1 MQGLPET
8 FCFVAFWVYIA
19 AIGIVLV
26 MLATLAI
33 FKWKLNGSQRH
44 SSMQG
49 GGSGEADES

>member
-33 FKWKLNGSQRH
+33 FKWKLNRSQRH